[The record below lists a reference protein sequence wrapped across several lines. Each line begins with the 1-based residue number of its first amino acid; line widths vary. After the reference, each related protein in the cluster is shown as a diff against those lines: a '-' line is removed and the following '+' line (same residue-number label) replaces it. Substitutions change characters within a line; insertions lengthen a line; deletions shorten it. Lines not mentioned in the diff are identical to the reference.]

1 MQMVRFRTLSRN
13 SVPRVC
19 LISEPG
25 KICVKRVFSETN
37 KLYILKL
44 VLFFNFSFVT
54 DSKLT
59 ISGVK
64 KWPLLA
70 PFL

>member
-1 MQMVRFRTLSRN
+1 MVRFRTLSRN

-44 VLFFNFSFVT
+44 VLFFNFSSAT

-59 ISGVK
+59 I
-64 KWPLLA
+64 
-70 PFL
+70 